1 MSFKHTVVMPK
12 MSMTM
17 ETGELIG
24 FHVTEG
30 QEVKAG
36 DVLFEVMT
44 DKIDMEVEAP
54 ADGKVEQL
62 LAAPGAVLEI
72 GKPVLIMET
81 ATQVL
86 SFDFD
91 GPANT
96 EENVPVSAPSVTES
110 VQTVA
115 VQPTS
120 PAVTPLAGTPVT
132 APEAPRSDTPVAVT
146 PTAPVIINE
155 NPKSVPAAR
164 NLAAEKGINLQTINP
179 TGPFETITYED
190 VTNANIDPAITKRQQ
205 ANKELIAKGIELT
218 LGIPQTSFTRSINKS
233 AGNQAEW
240 HAQLLAKWAKTLRG
254 FGQNEIGVA
263 LIIESKYGSALP
275 VFKNPDQMDIAAL
288 SSLVQQTTEQAKN
301 GKVPLAML
309 NGATTTIFDLTSY
322 AMSSAKPAL
331 FPNQATGLDVG
342 IDSNGAL
349 ALSLTID
356 LRALDFYDGAA
367 LLKRLGDA
375 L

>member
-24 FHVTEG
+24 FHVAEG

-54 ADGKVEQL
+54 ADGKIEKIV
-62 LAAPGAVLEI
+62 AAPGAVLEI

-81 ATQVL
+81 ETQVL

-91 GPANT
+91 
-96 EENVPVSAPSVTES
+96 APES
-110 VQTVA
+110 E
-115 VQPTS
+115 
-120 PAVTPLAGTPVT
+120 VTPETAEITPVVSN
-132 APEAPRSDTPVAVT
+132 PDPVAVT
-146 PTAPVIINE
+146 PVTQVVAPTLIVNE

-164 NLAAEKGINLQTINP
+164 KLATDKGINLQTIRP

-190 VTNANIDPAITKRQQ
+190 VLNSNVDPAIAQRRQ
-205 ANKELIAKGIELT
+205 ANKALIAKGIEMT
-218 LGIPQTSFTRSINKS
+218 LAVPQVSFTRAINKS
-233 AGNQAEW
+233 AGSEAKW
-240 HAQLLAKWAKTLRG
+240 HAILVTKWAKTLRT
-254 FGQNEIGVA
+254 FGQDDIGVA

-275 VFKNPDQMDIAAL
+275 VFKNPDQIDLATL
-288 SSLVQQTTEQAKN
+288 TELVRTTTEQAKS

-322 AMSSAKPAL
+322 AMASNRPSL
-331 FPNQATGLDVG
+331 FPNQATGLTVG
-342 IDSNGAL
+342 IDSVGAL
-349 ALSLTID
+349 SISLTID
-356 LRALDFYDGAA
+356 LRALDFYDGAII
-367 LLKRLGDA
+367 LERLVSSI
-375 L
+375 

>member
-24 FHVTEG
+24 FHVSEG

-54 ADGKVEQL
+54 ADGTIEKL
-62 LAAPGAVLEI
+62 LAAPSQVLEV

-86 SFDFD
+86 AFDFVSGGGD
-91 GPANT
+91 NLNEAP
-96 EENVPVSAPSVTES
+96 VPSQSAIPEVVTES
-110 VQTVA
+110 QA
-115 VQPTS
+115 TS
-120 PAVTPLAGTPVT
+120 T
-132 APEAPRSDTPVAVT
+132 
-146 PTAPVIINE
+146 IISE

-164 NLAAEKGINLQTINP
+164 KLAEQKGINLQTIKP
-179 TGPFETITYED
+179 TGPFQTITYED
-190 VTNANIDPAITKRQQ
+190 IKSANGDPNILKRQQ
-205 ANKELIAKGIELT
+205 ANKELIAKGIELG
-218 LGIPQTSFTRSINKS
+218 LQLPQTSFSRAIYAQPKS
-233 AGNQAEW
+233 QIEW
-240 HAQLLAKWAKTLRG
+240 QSQLLAKWAHILRAYTD
-254 FGQNEIGVA
+254 QEIGVA

-275 VFKNPDQMDIAAL
+275 VFKNPDLMEPTQLIN
-288 SSLVQQTTEQAKN
+288 LVRTTTDQAQN

-309 NGATTTIFDLTSY
+309 NGATTTIFDLTNYQMASNR
-322 AMSSAKPAL
+322 PVL
-331 FPNQATGLDVG
+331 FPNQSTGLTIG
-342 IDSNGAL
+342 IDTNGAL
-349 ALSLTID
+349 SISLTID
-356 LRALDFYDGAA
+356 LRALDFYDGANM
-367 LLKRLGDA
+367 LDRLADA

>member
-24 FHVTEG
+24 FHVSEG

-54 ADGKVEQL
+54 ADGKVEKL
-62 LAAPGAVLEI
+62 VAAPGAVLEI

-81 ATQVL
+81 QTQVL

-91 GPANT
+91 ESEPNDNASEAGVPPVVAAPVAPVVV
-96 EENVPVSAPSVTES
+96 VPV
-110 VQTVA
+110 
-115 VQPTS
+115 
-120 PAVTPLAGTPVT
+120 
-132 APEAPRSDTPVAVT
+132 
-146 PTAPVIINE
+146 VIND

-164 NLAAEKGINLQTINP
+164 TLAAEKGINLQTIHP
-179 TGPFETITYED
+179 TGPFETISYED
-190 VTNANIDPAITKRQQ
+190 VLNANIDPAITARKE
-205 ANKELIAKGIELT
+205 ANKALIAKGIELN
-218 LGIPQTSFTRSINKS
+218 LGIAQTSFTRAIQKS
-233 AGNQAEW
+233 AASQAEW
-240 HAQLLAKWAKTLRG
+240 HANLLANWAKTLRG
-254 FGQNEIGVA
+254 FGQTEVGVA

-275 VFKNPDQMDIAAL
+275 VFKNPDQLDFA
-288 SSLVQQTTEQAKN
+288 SLIQLVATTTDQAKN

-322 AMSSAKPAL
+322 KMASNRPVL
-331 FPNQATGLDVG
+331 FPNQSTALNVGLDLQG
-342 IDSNGAL
+342 
-349 ALSLTID
+349 ALSLSLSID
-356 LRALDFYDGAA
+356 LRALDFYDGAN
-367 LLKRLGDA
+367 LLDRLIA
-375 L
+375 SI

>member
-1 MSFKHTVVMPK
+1 

-24 FHVTEG
+24 FHVAEG

-54 ADGKVEQL
+54 ADGKIEKIV
-62 LAAPGAVLEI
+62 AAPGAVLEI

-81 ATQVL
+81 ETQVL

-91 GPANT
+91 
-96 EENVPVSAPSVTES
+96 APES
-110 VQTVA
+110 E
-115 VQPTS
+115 
-120 PAVTPLAGTPVT
+120 VTPETAEITPVVSN
-132 APEAPRSDTPVAVT
+132 PDPVAVT
-146 PTAPVIINE
+146 PVTQVVAPTFIVNE

-164 NLAAEKGINLQTINP
+164 KLATDKGINLQTIRP

-190 VTNANIDPAITKRQQ
+190 VLNSNVDPAIAQRRQ
-205 ANKELIAKGIELT
+205 ANKALIAKGIEMT
-218 LGIPQTSFTRSINKS
+218 LAVPQVSFTRAINKS
-233 AGNQAEW
+233 AGSEAKW
-240 HAQLLAKWAKTLRG
+240 HAILVTKWAKTLRT
-254 FGQNEIGVA
+254 FGQDDIGVA

-275 VFKNPDQMDIAAL
+275 VFKNPDQIDLATL
-288 SSLVQQTTEQAKN
+288 TELVRTTTEQAKS

-322 AMSSAKPAL
+322 AMASNRPSL
-331 FPNQATGLDVG
+331 FPNQATGLTVG
-342 IDSNGAL
+342 IDSVGAL
-349 ALSLTID
+349 SISLTID
-356 LRALDFYDGAA
+356 LRALDFYDGAII
-367 LLKRLGDA
+367 LERLVSSI
-375 L
+375 

>member
-1 MSFKHTVVMPK
+1 

-44 DKIDMEVEAP
+44 DKIDMEVESP
-54 ADGKVEQL
+54 ADGKIEKL
-62 LAAPGAVLEI
+62 LATPSQVLEV

-81 ATQVL
+81 ESQVM
-86 SFDFD
+86 SFDFTEND
-91 GPANT
+91 GGSSQPAAVEAAAAPVEVAAPVAAT
-96 EENVPVSAPSVTES
+96 VPVP
-110 VQTVA
+110 
-115 VQPTS
+115 P
-120 PAVTPLAGTPVT
+120 
-132 APEAPRSDTPVAVT
+132 TPVAAAIV
-146 PTAPVIINE
+146 NQ

-164 NLAAEKGINLQTINP
+164 TLAAEKGINLQTINP
-179 TGPFETITYED
+179 TGPYETITYED
-190 VTNANIDPAITKRQQ
+190 VVNANVDPAITKRQQ
-205 ANKELIAKGIELT
+205 ANKELIAKGIQASLA
-218 LGIPQTSFTRSINKS
+218 IPQTSFTRAVNKS
-233 AGNQAEW
+233 AGSSTEW
-240 HAQLLAKWAKTLRG
+240 HSKLLTTWAKVLRNFG
-254 FGQNEIGVA
+254 FTDIGVA

-275 VFKNPDQMDIAAL
+275 VFKNPDQMSAADL
-288 SSLVQQTTEQAKN
+288 LQLVTTTTDQAKN

-309 NGATTTIFDLTSY
+309 NGATTTIFDLTNYQMAST
-322 AMSSAKPAL
+322 KPVL
-331 FPNQATGLDVG
+331 FPNQATGLTVG

-367 LLKRLGDA
+367 LLDRLVDG

>member
-24 FHVTEG
+24 FHVSVG

-62 LAAPGAVLEI
+62 LADPGAVLEI

-81 ATQVL
+81 ETQVL

-91 GPANT
+91 SSGDSLGSEVALVLSEPG
-96 EENVPVSAPSVTES
+96 ENVNVAEVPPVVT
-110 VQTVA
+110 T
-115 VQPTS
+115 
-120 PAVTPLAGTPVT
+120 PA
-132 APEAPRSDTPVAVT
+132 PVALT
-146 PTAPVIINE
+146 SAQAASVIINE
-155 NPKSVPAAR
+155 SPKSVPAAR

-190 VTNANIDPAITKRQQ
+190 VTNANVDPAISKRKQ

-218 LGIPQTSFTRSINKS
+218 LGIPQTSFTRAVHKN
-233 AGNQAEW
+233 AGSQAEW

-254 FGQNEIGVA
+254 FLKDANQEIGVA

-275 VFKNPDQMDIAAL
+275 VFKNPDKQELAAL
-288 SSLVQQTTEQAKN
+288 TSLVQQTTEQAKH

-322 AMSSAKPAL
+322 AMTSTKPAL
-331 FPNQATGLDVG
+331 FPNQATGLTVG

>member
-1 MSFKHTVVMPK
+1 

-24 FHVTEG
+24 FHVSEG

-54 ADGKVEQL
+54 ADGKIEKLV
-62 LAAPGAVLEI
+62 AAPGAVLEI

-81 ATQVL
+81 ETQVL
-86 SFDFD
+86 SFDFNSPSED
-91 GPANT
+91 LPA
-96 EENVPVSAPSVTES
+96 AP
-110 VQTVA
+110 
-115 VQPTS
+115 
-120 PAVTPLAGTPVT
+120 TPTPVV
-132 APEAPRSDTPVAVT
+132 ETPVVAAPAPVA
-146 PTAPVIINE
+146 PAAPVIINE
-155 NPKSVPAAR
+155 SPKSVPAAR
-164 NLAAEKGINLQTINP
+164 NLAADKGINLQTINP

-190 VTNANIDPAITKRQQ
+190 VLNANVDPAIAKRQQ
-205 ANKELIAKGIELT
+205 ANKELISKGIEAT
-218 LGIPQTSFTRSINKS
+218 IGIPQVSFTRAVNKS
-233 AGNQAEW
+233 AGSQAEW
-240 HAQLLAKWAKTLRG
+240 HAQLLAKWAKTLRS
-254 FGQNEIGVA
+254 FGQTEIGVA

-275 VFKNPDQMDIAAL
+275 VFKNPDQLDSA
-288 SSLVQQTTEQAKN
+288 SLIQLVATTTEQAKN

-322 AMSSAKPAL
+322 EMTSTKPVL
-331 FPNQATGLDVG
+331 FPNQTTGLTVG

-356 LRALDFYDGAA
+356 LRALDFYDGAV
-367 LLKRLGDA
+367 LLDRLIA
-375 L
+375 SI

>member
-24 FHVTEG
+24 FHVAEG

-54 ADGKVEQL
+54 ADGKIEKIV
-62 LAAPGAVLEI
+62 AAPGAVLEI

-81 ATQVL
+81 ETQVL

-91 GPANT
+91 
-96 EENVPVSAPSVTES
+96 APES
-110 VQTVA
+110 E
-115 VQPTS
+115 
-120 PAVTPLAGTPVT
+120 VTPETAEITPVVSN
-132 APEAPRSDTPVAVT
+132 PDPVAVT
-146 PTAPVIINE
+146 PVTQVVAPTFIVNE

-164 NLAAEKGINLQTINP
+164 KLATDKGINLQTIRP

-190 VTNANIDPAITKRQQ
+190 VLNSNVDPAIAQRRQ
-205 ANKELIAKGIELT
+205 ANKALIAKGIEMT
-218 LGIPQTSFTRSINKS
+218 LAVPQVSFTRAINKS
-233 AGNQAEW
+233 AGSEAKW
-240 HAQLLAKWAKTLRG
+240 HAILVTKWAKTLRT
-254 FGQNEIGVA
+254 FGQDDIGVA

-275 VFKNPDQMDIAAL
+275 VFKNPDQIDLATL
-288 SSLVQQTTEQAKN
+288 TELVRTTTEQAKS

-322 AMSSAKPAL
+322 AMASNRPSL
-331 FPNQATGLDVG
+331 FPNQATGLTVG
-342 IDSNGAL
+342 IDSVGAL
-349 ALSLTID
+349 SISLTID
-356 LRALDFYDGAA
+356 LRALDFYDGAV
-367 LLKRLGDA
+367 LLERMVNEL
-375 L
+375 

>member
-24 FHVTEG
+24 FHVSVG

-91 GPANT
+91 PNESTTPVVANT
-96 EENVPVSAPSVTES
+96 EGTSA
-110 VQTVA
+110 
-115 VQPTS
+115 
-120 PAVTPLAGTPVT
+120 L
-132 APEAPRSDTPVAVT
+132 APEAPHPDTPVVTTPAPVAVT
-146 PTAPVIINE
+146 SAVKPAVVEPVIYSD

-190 VTNANIDPAITKRQQ
+190 VTNANVDPAITKRQQ

-218 LGIPQTSFTRSINKS
+218 LGIPQTSFTRAVNKS
-233 AGNQAEW
+233 AGSQAEW

-322 AMSSAKPAL
+322 SMSSTKPVL
-331 FPNQATGLDVG
+331 FPNQATGLTVG

>member
-24 FHVTEG
+24 FHVAEG

-54 ADGKVEQL
+54 ADGKIEKIV
-62 LAAPGAVLEI
+62 AAPGAVLEI

-81 ATQVL
+81 ETQVL

-91 GPANT
+91 
-96 EENVPVSAPSVTES
+96 APES
-110 VQTVA
+110 E
-115 VQPTS
+115 
-120 PAVTPLAGTPVT
+120 VTPETAEITPVVSN
-132 APEAPRSDTPVAVT
+132 PNPVAVT
-146 PTAPVIINE
+146 PVTPVTPVVAPTFIVNE

-164 NLAAEKGINLQTINP
+164 KLATDKGINLQTIRP

-190 VTNANIDPAITKRQQ
+190 VLNSNVDPAIAQRRQ
-205 ANKELIAKGIELT
+205 ANKALIAKGIEMSLAV
-218 LGIPQTSFTRSINKS
+218 PQVSFTRAINKS
-233 AGNQAEW
+233 AGSEAKW
-240 HAQLLAKWAKTLRG
+240 HAILVTKWAKTLRT
-254 FGQNEIGVA
+254 FGQDDIGVA

-275 VFKNPDQMDIAAL
+275 VFKNPDQIDLATL
-288 SSLVQQTTEQAKN
+288 TELVRTTTEQAKS

-322 AMSSAKPAL
+322 AMASNRPSL
-331 FPNQATGLDVG
+331 FPNQATGLTVG
-342 IDSNGAL
+342 IDSVGAL
-349 ALSLTID
+349 SISLTID
-356 LRALDFYDGAA
+356 LRALDFYDGAII
-367 LLKRLGDA
+367 LERLVSSI
-375 L
+375 

>member
-24 FHVTEG
+24 FHVAEG

-54 ADGKVEQL
+54 ADGKIEKIV
-62 LAAPGAVLEI
+62 AAPGAVLEI

-81 ATQVL
+81 ETQVL

-91 GPANT
+91 
-96 EENVPVSAPSVTES
+96 APES
-110 VQTVA
+110 E
-115 VQPTS
+115 
-120 PAVTPLAGTPVT
+120 VTPETAEITPVVSN
-132 APEAPRSDTPVAVT
+132 PDPVAVT
-146 PTAPVIINE
+146 PVTQVVAPTFIVNE

-164 NLAAEKGINLQTINP
+164 KLATDKGINLQTIRP

-190 VTNANIDPAITKRQQ
+190 VLNSNVDPAIAQRRQ
-205 ANKELIAKGIELT
+205 ANKALIAKGIEMT
-218 LGIPQTSFTRSINKS
+218 LAVPQVSFTRAINKS
-233 AGNQAEW
+233 AGSQAKW
-240 HAQLLAKWAKTLRG
+240 HAILVTKWAKTLRT
-254 FGQNEIGVA
+254 FGQDDIGVA

-275 VFKNPDQMDIAAL
+275 VFKNPDQIDLATL
-288 SSLVQQTTEQAKN
+288 TELVRTTTEQAKS

-322 AMSSAKPAL
+322 AMASNRPSL
-331 FPNQATGLDVG
+331 FPNQATGLTVG
-342 IDSNGAL
+342 IDSVGAL
-349 ALSLTID
+349 SISLTID
-356 LRALDFYDGAA
+356 LRALDFYDGAII
-367 LLKRLGDA
+367 LERLVSSI
-375 L
+375 

>member
-1 MSFKHTVVMPK
+1 

-24 FHVTEG
+24 FHVSVG

-91 GPANT
+91 ATEPGDNVNVAEVPPVVATPA
-96 EENVPVSAPSVTES
+96 
-110 VQTVA
+110 
-115 VQPTS
+115 
-120 PAVTPLAGTPVT
+120 
-132 APEAPRSDTPVAVT
+132 PVAET
-146 PTAPVIINE
+146 QAASVIINE
-155 NPKSVPAAR
+155 SPKSVPAAR

-190 VTNANIDPAITKRQQ
+190 VTNANTDPAIAKRKK

-218 LGIPQTSFTRSINKS
+218 LGIPHTSFTRAVHKS
-233 AGNQAEW
+233 AGSQAEW

-254 FGQNEIGVA
+254 FLKDANQEIGVA

-275 VFKNPDQMDIAAL
+275 VFKNPDKQELAAL
-288 SSLVQQTTEQAKN
+288 TSLVQQTTEQAKH

-322 AMSSAKPAL
+322 AMTSTNPAL
-331 FPNQATGLDVG
+331 FPNQATGLTVG

>member
-1 MSFKHTVVMPK
+1 

-24 FHVTEG
+24 FHVSVG

-62 LAAPGAVLEI
+62 LADPGAVLEI

-81 ATQVL
+81 ETQVL

-91 GPANT
+91 SPAMSGDSLGS
-96 EENVPVSAPSVTES
+96 EVALVLSEPGENVNVAEVPPIVT
-110 VQTVA
+110 T
-115 VQPTS
+115 
-120 PAVTPLAGTPVT
+120 PA
-132 APEAPRSDTPVAVT
+132 PVALT
-146 PTAPVIINE
+146 SAQAAPVIYSD

-190 VTNANIDPAITKRQQ
+190 VTNANVDPAISKRKQ

-218 LGIPQTSFTRSINKS
+218 LGIPQTSFTRAVHKN
-233 AGNQAEW
+233 AGSQAEW

-254 FGQNEIGVA
+254 FLKDANQEIGVA

-275 VFKNPDQMDIAAL
+275 VFKNPDKQELAAL
-288 SSLVQQTTEQAKN
+288 TSLVQQTTEQAKH

-322 AMSSAKPAL
+322 AMTSTKPAL
-331 FPNQATGLDVG
+331 FPNQATGLTVG

>member
-24 FHVTEG
+24 FHVAEG

-54 ADGKVEQL
+54 ADGKIEKIV
-62 LAAPGAVLEI
+62 AAPGAVLEI

-81 ATQVL
+81 ETQVL

-91 GPANT
+91 
-96 EENVPVSAPSVTES
+96 APES
-110 VQTVA
+110 E
-115 VQPTS
+115 
-120 PAVTPLAGTPVT
+120 VTPETAEITPVVSN
-132 APEAPRSDTPVAVT
+132 PDPVAVT
-146 PTAPVIINE
+146 PVTQVVAPTFIVNE

-164 NLAAEKGINLQTINP
+164 KLATDKGINLQTIRP

-190 VTNANIDPAITKRQQ
+190 VLNSNVDPAIAQRRQ
-205 ANKELIAKGIELT
+205 ANKALIAKGIEMT
-218 LGIPQTSFTRSINKS
+218 LAVPQVSFTRAINKS
-233 AGNQAEW
+233 AGSEAKW
-240 HAQLLAKWAKTLRG
+240 HAILVTKWAKTLRT
-254 FGQNEIGVA
+254 FGQDDIGVA

-275 VFKNPDQMDIAAL
+275 VFKNPDQIDLATL
-288 SSLVQQTTEQAKN
+288 TELVRTTTEQAKS

-322 AMSSAKPAL
+322 AMASNRPSL
-331 FPNQATGLDVG
+331 FPNQATGLTVG
-342 IDSNGAL
+342 IDSVGAL
-349 ALSLTID
+349 SISLTID
-356 LRALDFYDGAA
+356 LRALDFYDGAII
-367 LLKRLGDA
+367 LERLVSSI
-375 L
+375 

>member
-24 FHVTEG
+24 FHVSVG

-81 ATQVL
+81 QTQVL

-91 GPANT
+91 GPAQDET
-96 EENVPVSAPSVTES
+96 PAPVAAAPTPAAVPAPAPV
-110 VQTVA
+110 V
-115 VQPTS
+115 
-120 PAVTPLAGTPVT
+120 PA
-132 APEAPRSDTPVAVT
+132 PVAVT
-146 PTAPVIINE
+146 PVVQPAVVAPVIVNE

-240 HAQLLAKWAKTLRG
+240 HANLLAKWAKTLRG
-254 FGQNEIGVA
+254 FLQGGNQEVGVA

-301 GKVPLAML
+301 GRVPLAML
-309 NGATTTIFDLTSY
+309 NGATTTIFDLTNY

-331 FPNQATGLDVG
+331 FPNQTTGLTVG

>member
-24 FHVTEG
+24 FHVSEG

-54 ADGKVEQL
+54 ADGKIERIV
-62 LAAPGAVLEI
+62 ATPGAVLEI

-81 ATQVL
+81 ESQVL

-91 GPANT
+91 SAGDPVAETPAPA
-96 EENVPVSAPSVTES
+96 PVVE
-110 VQTVA
+110 
-115 VQPTS
+115 
-120 PAVTPLAGTPVT
+120 
-132 APEAPRSDTPVAVT
+132 TPVAT
-146 PTAPVIINE
+146 PVPPEVPTPAPVVNIVNE
-155 NPKSVPAAR
+155 SPKSVPAAR
-164 NLAAEKGINLQTINP
+164 NLAADKGINLQTINP
-179 TGPFETITYED
+179 TGPFDTITYED
-190 VTNANIDPAITKRQQ
+190 VMNANVDPAIAKRQQ
-205 ANKELIAKGIELT
+205 ANKELIAKGIEAT
-218 LGIPQTSFTRSINKS
+218 LGIPQTSFTRSVNKA
-233 AGNQAEW
+233 AGSQAEW
-240 HAQLLAKWAKTLRG
+240 HAQLLTKWAKTLRT
-254 FGQNEIGVA
+254 FGHSEVGVA

-275 VFKNPDQMDIAAL
+275 VFKNPDQLDLASLIQ
-288 SSLVQQTTEQAKN
+288 LVQSTTEQAKS

-322 AMSSAKPAL
+322 QMASTKPVL
-331 FPNQATGLDVG
+331 FPNQTTGLTVG

-356 LRALDFYDGAA
+356 LRALDFYDGAV
-367 LLKRLGDA
+367 LLDRLIA
-375 L
+375 SI

>member
-24 FHVTEG
+24 FHVSEG

-54 ADGKVEQL
+54 ADGKIEKIV
-62 LAAPGAVLEI
+62 AAPGAVLEI

-81 ATQVL
+81 ESQVL

-91 GPANT
+91 EPDT
-96 EENVPVSAPSVTES
+96 
-110 VQTVA
+110 
-115 VQPTS
+115 
-120 PAVTPLAGTPVT
+120 
-132 APEAPRSDTPVAVT
+132 EAPAQVVETPVAT
-146 PTAPVIINE
+146 PVLPEVPTPAPVVNIVNE

-164 NLAAEKGINLQTINP
+164 NLAADKGINLQTINP
-179 TGPFETITYED
+179 TGPFDTITYQD
-190 VTNANIDPAITKRQQ
+190 VMNANVDPAIAKRQQ
-205 ANKELIAKGIELT
+205 ANKELIAKGIEAT
-218 LGIPQTSFTRSINKS
+218 LGIPQTSFTRSVNKA
-233 AGNQAEW
+233 AGSQAEW
-240 HAQLLAKWAKTLRG
+240 HAQLLTKWAKTLRT
-254 FGQNEIGVA
+254 FGQSEVGVA

-275 VFKNPDQMDIAAL
+275 VFKNPDQLDLASLIQ
-288 SSLVQQTTEQAKN
+288 LVQSTTEQAKS

-322 AMSSAKPAL
+322 QMASTKPVL
-331 FPNQATGLDVG
+331 FPNQTTGLTVG

-356 LRALDFYDGAA
+356 LRALDFYDGAV
-367 LLKRLGDA
+367 LLDRLIA
-375 L
+375 SI

>member
-24 FHVTEG
+24 FHVAEG

-54 ADGKVEQL
+54 ADGKIEKIV
-62 LAAPGAVLEI
+62 AAPGAVLEI

-81 ATQVL
+81 ETQVL

-91 GPANT
+91 
-96 EENVPVSAPSVTES
+96 APES
-110 VQTVA
+110 E
-115 VQPTS
+115 
-120 PAVTPLAGTPVT
+120 VTPETAEITPVVSN
-132 APEAPRSDTPVAVT
+132 PDPVAVT
-146 PTAPVIINE
+146 PVTQVVAPTFIVNE

-164 NLAAEKGINLQTINP
+164 KLATDKGINLQTIRP

-190 VTNANIDPAITKRQQ
+190 VLNSNVDPAIAQRRQ
-205 ANKELIAKGIELT
+205 ANKALIAKGIEMSLAV
-218 LGIPQTSFTRSINKS
+218 PQVSFTRAINKS
-233 AGNQAEW
+233 AGSEAKW
-240 HAQLLAKWAKTLRG
+240 HAILVTKWAKTLRT
-254 FGQNEIGVA
+254 FGQDDIGVA

-275 VFKNPDQMDIAAL
+275 VFKNPDQIDLATL
-288 SSLVQQTTEQAKN
+288 TELVRTTTEQAKS

-322 AMSSAKPAL
+322 AMASNRPSL
-331 FPNQATGLDVG
+331 FPNQATGLTVG
-342 IDSNGAL
+342 IDSVGAL
-349 ALSLTID
+349 SISLTID
-356 LRALDFYDGAA
+356 LRALDFYDGAV
-367 LLKRLGDA
+367 LLERMVNEL
-375 L
+375 

>member
-54 ADGKVEQL
+54 ADGKVEKL
-62 LAAPGAVLEI
+62 VAAPGAVLEI

-81 ATQVL
+81 ENQVL

-91 GPANT
+91 SSEPGEIASVA
-96 EENVPVSAPSVTES
+96 EVPE
-110 VQTVA
+110 
-115 VQPTS
+115 QPVIS
-120 PAVTPLAGTPVT
+120 
-132 APEAPRSDTPVAVT
+132 EPVAVT
-146 PTAPVIINE
+146 PAVVVQAPTIINE
-155 NPKSVPAAR
+155 SPKSVPAAR

-179 TGPFETITYED
+179 TGPFETITYQD
-190 VTNANIDPAITKRQQ
+190 VLNANVDPAIAKRQQ
-205 ANKELIAKGIELT
+205 ANKELIAKGIEMT
-218 LGIPQTSFTRSINKS
+218 VGIPQTSFTRSVSKS
-233 AGNQAEW
+233 AGSQAEW
-240 HAQLLAKWAKTLRG
+240 HAQLLSKWAKTLRT
-254 FGQNEIGVA
+254 FGQFEIGVA

-275 VFKNPDQMDIAAL
+275 VFRNPDQLDFT
-288 SSLVQQTTEQAKN
+288 SLIQLVEKTTEQARN

-309 NGATTTIFDLTSY
+309 NGATTTIFDLTNYKMASNR
-322 AMSSAKPAL
+322 PVL
-331 FPNQATGLDVG
+331 FPNQSTGLTIGVDG
-342 IDSNGAL
+342 QGAL
-349 ALSLTID
+349 SISLSID
-356 LRALDFYDGAA
+356 LRALDFYDGAI
-367 LLKRLGDA
+367 LLDRLVA
-375 L
+375 AI

>member
-1 MSFKHTVVMPK
+1 

-24 FHVTEG
+24 FHVSVG

-62 LAAPGAVLEI
+62 LADPGAVLEI

-81 ATQVL
+81 ETQVL

-91 GPANT
+91 GPAQDET
-96 EENVPVSAPSVTES
+96 PAP
-110 VQTVA
+110 VA
-115 VQPTS
+115 VQSTT
-120 PAVTPLAGTPVT
+120 PAVAPLAGTPAT
-132 APEAPRSDTPVAVT
+132 ASEAPRSDTPVAVT
-146 PTAPVIINE
+146 PAVKPTVVEPVIINE
-155 NPKSVPAAR
+155 SPKSVPAAR

-190 VTNANIDPAITKRQQ
+190 VTNANADPAIAKRKQ

-218 LGIPQTSFTRSINKS
+218 LGIPHTSFTRAVHKS
-233 AGNQAEW
+233 AGSQAEW
-240 HAQLLAKWAKTLRG
+240 HAQLLAKWAKTLRS
-254 FGQNEIGVA
+254 FLKDANQEIGVA

-275 VFKNPDQMDIAAL
+275 VFKNPDKQDLAAL
-288 SSLVQQTTEQAKN
+288 TSLVQQTTEQAKH

-322 AMSSAKPAL
+322 AMTSTKPAL
-331 FPNQATGLDVG
+331 FPNQATGLTVG